1 MPLWTNC
8 LAVSHMA
15 VAVVVAALA
24 AEVAAVATQMTK
36 ERAAAEVVAVIR
48 DSRNILV
55 FHSHNY

>member
-1 MPLWTNC
+1 
-8 LAVSHMA
+8 MA

>member
-1 MPLWTNC
+1 MAAAA
-8 LAVSHMA
+8 AVE
-15 VAVVVAALA
+15 ALA
-24 AEVAAVATQMTK
+24 AEVAAVAIQMTK